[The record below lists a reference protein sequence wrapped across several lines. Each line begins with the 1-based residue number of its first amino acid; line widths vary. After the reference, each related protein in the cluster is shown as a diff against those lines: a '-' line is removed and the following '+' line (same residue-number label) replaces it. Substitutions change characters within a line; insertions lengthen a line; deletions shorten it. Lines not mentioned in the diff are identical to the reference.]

1 MPAADQVT
9 QVDLDA
15 YVDDQ
20 LDLWQRARVEQ
31 WLAARPDAA
40 ARVMADLRIRDE
52 LRLAT
57 AVPAG
62 ENRRTGRAAGKLA
75 RGIARDRNLRRALRL
90 LPACALIVVGWVAHT
105 GIRPLSASVPP
116 PAVVEAALA
125 ARDAGNLRLSM
136 PSQPPFQHM
145 DREGIRAATGIILPL
160 YDSGWT
166 LRDAQ
171 IFPSPQ
177 GPGVEITF
185 DTEDMGR
192 LHVFAARPGG
202 FAVTLPASE
211 QRGGIAI
218 VWFQIGETAHV
229 LLAETDTERLRV
241 AAERLSRTLY

>member
-1 MPAADQVT
+1 MAAVDDVT
-9 QVDLDA
+9 EVDLDA

-31 WLAARPDAA
+31 WLSARPDAA
-40 ARVMADLRIRDE
+40 ARVMADLRLCDE

-57 AVPAG
+57 AVTPVG
-62 ENRRTGRAAGKLA
+62 NHRTGRVAGRLA
-75 RGIARDRNLRRALRL
+75 RGITRDRRLRRALRL
-90 LPACALIVVGWVAHT
+90 LPVCALMAAGWVAHT

-136 PSQPPFQHM
+136 PSQPAAREM
-145 DREGIRAATGIILPL
+145 DRVEIRAATGITLPY

-192 LHVFAARPGG
+192 LHAFAARPGD

-211 QRGGIAI
+211 QRGRIAI